1 MELVHQR
8 FSGLDDL
15 TVYQILAMIIF
26 FIAFIWIVFYVIRV
40 DKNFI
45 NQMSNLPLDSEIS
58 TDNK

>member
-1 MELVHQR
+1 MELVHQSL
-8 FSGLDDL
+8 SGLDDL

-26 FIAFIWIVFYVIRV
+26 IIAFIGIVFYVIRV

-45 NQMSNLPLDSEIS
+45 NQMSNLPLDSEIT